1 MYRIQRKQKGGSVF
15 SLIITLAIIGIAAYL
30 AVQYV
35 PQRIEFSTVDSILSK
50 IEQDHRKT
58 RIRSVN
64 ELQHSIANQLNVNE
78 MNDLKDSF
86 EIRQSGGIYVIR
98 VSYERELNLIYA
110 KKQMKYEKTITLR

>member
-1 MYRIQRKQKGGSVF
+1 MYRIQRKQKGGSVI

-35 PQRIEFSTVDSILSK
+35 PQQIEFSTVGSILSK

-58 RIRSVN
+58 RVRSIN
-64 ELQHSIANQLNVNE
+64 ELQHSIDNQLNVNE

-86 EIRQSGGIYVIR
+86 EIRQSGGMFVIR

-110 KKQMKYEKTITLR
+110 KKQMHYEKTITLR

>member
-35 PQRIEFSTVDSILSK
+35 PQQIEFSTVDSILRK

-58 RIRSVN
+58 RVRSVN

>member
-1 MYRIQRKQKGGSVF
+1 MYRIQRKQKGGSVI

-35 PQRIEFSTVDSILSK
+35 PQQIEFSTVGSILSK

-58 RIRSVN
+58 RVRSIN
-64 ELQHSIANQLNVNE
+64 ELQHSIDNQLNVNE

-86 EIRQSGGIYVIR
+86 EIRQSGGMFVIR
-98 VSYERELNLIYA
+98 VSYERELNLIYD

>member
-1 MYRIQRKQKGGSVF
+1 MYRIQRKQKGGSVI

-35 PQRIEFSTVDSILSK
+35 PQQIEFSTVGSILSK

-58 RIRSVN
+58 RVRSIN
-64 ELQHSIANQLNVNE
+64 ELQHSIDNQLNVNE

-86 EIRQSGGIYVIR
+86 EIRQSGGMFVIR

-110 KKQMKYEKTITLR
+110 NKQMKYEKTITLR

>member
-110 KKQMKYEKTITLR
+110 KKQMHYEKTITLR

>member
-15 SLIITLAIIGIAAYL
+15 SLLITLAIIGIAAYL

-35 PQRIEFSTVDSILSK
+35 PQRSEFSTVDSILNK